1 MDSGGNVALRRS
13 ILLLAVLAAIILGW
27 LGWRR
32 YSSAHTAQTSAPIII
47 KEPVNFTSHSFD
59 PARPPAAMP
68 PLAPGEEAECD
79 ANFLSK
85 ANVAGESRP
94 TDATHAAVTI
104 TQIKIMLQLNINI
117 WAPIGATQH
126 VIDHEEGHRQIA
138 ERYYETA
145 DKVAGRVAAA
155 YLGRKIQITGAN
167 LDEELNKALQQMST
181 EITAEYNKELN
192 PGPAQERFDSLTD
205 HARND
210 MTAASA
216 VTQALSENP
225 PD

>member
-1 MDSGGNVALRRS
+1 MTLRRS
-13 ILLLAVLAAIILGW
+13 IALLVLLAALGW

-32 YSSAHTAQTSAPIII
+32 YSSAQTPQTFAPIIV
-47 KEPVNFTSHSFD
+47 KQPVIYASHSFN
-59 PARPPAAMP
+59 PAQPPDEMP
-68 PLAPGEEAECD
+68 PLAPGEEAECEAD
-79 ANFLSK
+79 FLSR

-94 TDATHAAVTI
+94 TDAAHAAVAI
-104 TQIKIMLQLNINI
+104 TQIRITLDLNIII

-126 VIDHEEGHRQIA
+126 VIDHEDGHRQIA

-155 YLGRKIQITGAN
+155 YMAQKIEITGAN
-167 LDEELNKALQQMST
+167 LDEELNKALQQMSA

-192 PGPAQERFDSLTD
+192 PGPAQERYDALTD

-210 MTAASA
+210 MPAANA

-225 PD
+225 PN